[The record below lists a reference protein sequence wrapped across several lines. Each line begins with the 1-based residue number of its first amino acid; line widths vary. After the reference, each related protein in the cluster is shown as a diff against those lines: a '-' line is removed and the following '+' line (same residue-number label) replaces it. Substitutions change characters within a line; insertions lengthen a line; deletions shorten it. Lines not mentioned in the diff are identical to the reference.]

1 MKVVFR
7 VDASLQIGNGHVMR
21 CLTLALILK
30 KNGANIR
37 FICRKHKGNLIDE
50 IRSKDYLI
58 HIHTGRHILNSSLTI
73 NWLKENKII
82 YDHIVFGKPPAKY
95 YIDDKGIEFDNWSS
109 VLKKINL

>member
-1 MKVVFR
+1 MNDLEKIIVIDMDGTICSIDDDYSKCV
-7 VDASLQIGNGHVMR
+7 L
-21 CLTLALILK
+21 LE
-30 KNGANIR
+30 GA
-37 FICRKHKGNLIDE
+37 KEAIDK
-50 IRSKDYLI
+50 IRSKDFLI

-73 NWLKENKII
+73 NWLNENNII